1 MGQEGT
7 IGIIDKERSMTT
19 GAVELRGINLDVKNK
34 IVVIPD
40 DFIST
45 GSTMLAVIPLLKKA
59 GAKKVIACI
68 SHSLLVKDAA
78 EKIAKSDLDEL
89 VVTDT
94 VLIDDKKRKLLS
106 KKLHTLPIASL
117 IAPFMKV

>member
-68 SHSLLVKDAA
+68 SHPILAGVAA
-78 EKIAKSDLDEL
+78 DKIGKSDLDEL

-94 VLIDDKKRKLLS
+94 IEIEEKKRKFLEN
-106 KKLHTLPIASL
+106 KLHVLPTVSL
-117 IAPFMKV
+117 IGKYLK